1 MTRKIAFFDFD
12 DTLVDCQSITIL
24 WKFAIKKQPYLIIYL
39 FVQLLIGIIKYIF
52 TFNFSHIKTSMVSL
66 LKFLSEEDLKFFANN
81 ILNPKYFYRDGIK
94 ELEKFGDDYLK
105 FLVSAS
111 PLNYMK
117 YFKDILSFDYIIATE
132 LDENFKV
139 KSKNNSGHQKVL
151 NINKYLDELNIK
163 IDYENSYC
171 YTDNY
176 KADRFMANL
185 VENKFLI
192 NSKLKVSGFKNLYW
206 KKTLR

>member
-117 YFKDILSFDYIIATE
+117 YFKEILSFDYIIATE
-132 LDENFKV
+132 LDENF
-139 KSKNNSGHQKVL
+139 Q
-151 NINKYLDELNIK
+151 
-163 IDYENSYC
+163 
-171 YTDNY
+171 
-176 KADRFMANL
+176 
-185 VENKFLI
+185 
-192 NSKLKVSGFKNLYW
+192 LK
-206 KKTLR
+206 